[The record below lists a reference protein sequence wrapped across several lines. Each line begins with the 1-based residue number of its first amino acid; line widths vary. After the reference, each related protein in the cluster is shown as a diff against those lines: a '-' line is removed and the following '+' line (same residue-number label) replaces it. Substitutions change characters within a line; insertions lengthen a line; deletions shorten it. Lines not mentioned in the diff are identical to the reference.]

1 MDVWRAAALAPAL
14 GMLAAGSA
22 CIIRPLDA
30 SDAGVSADSP
40 SAPLM
45 GCGGTVEATG
55 STPLGAF
62 RAEVVRVS
70 YFPCGPIVTV
80 SMQSP
85 AKQVLALSATLPFAD
100 GGASIAP
107 GTISTTATLSAPP
120 SHSILMTTGTMTVAA
135 ADVPW
140 VDGGTPGI
148 TGAFALS
155 NDGFSMTGTFSAPY
169 CFVSICGT
177 E

>member
-1 MDVWRAAALAPAL
+1 
-14 GMLAAGSA
+14 
-22 CIIRPLDA
+22 
-30 SDAGVSADSP
+30 
-40 SAPLM
+40 
-45 GCGGTVEATG
+45 
-55 STPLGAF
+55 
-62 RAEVVRVS
+62 
-70 YFPCGPIVTV
+70 
-80 SMQSP
+80 MQSP
-85 AKQVLALSATLPFAD
+85 ARHVLALSATLPFAD

-107 GTISTTATLSAPP
+107 GTIPTTATLSAPP

-177 E
+177 EVSADDLLKPWFGGEGSSAARYGRFRYTCAASMP